1 MKLFVARSVPKIC
14 KKLTILLQDQKMA
27 VDGKTEGN
35 ETPDAPVLPL
45 TRSNAMIAVL
55 KNTLYM

>member
-1 MKLFVARSVPKIC
+1 
-14 KKLTILLQDQKMA
+14 MA
-27 VDGKTEGN
+27 VDGKTESG
-35 ETPDAPVLPL
+35 ETTDALVLPL

>member
-1 MKLFVARSVPKIC
+1 
-14 KKLTILLQDQKMA
+14 MA
-27 VDGKTEGN
+27 VDTKPGGDAS
-35 ETPDAPVLPL
+35 DAPLLPL

>member
-1 MKLFVARSVPKIC
+1 M
-14 KKLTILLQDQKMA
+14 T
-27 VDGKTEGN
+27 VDAKAEGGSSG
-35 ETPDAPVLPL
+35 DAPLLPL